1 MPLRSEMTGLRQRG
15 PVFSSGRI
23 YAVPVLRRY
32 ALPGILSALLCLI
45 GGSAMAAERSFV
57 AGGPPLNYRLDE
69 LSVRFLRQPGHG
81 LPGWRVSLAGS
92 GAALLESDGQ
102 KRHFFYPVKDLLALV
117 NELYRIRFFE
127 LPITYTTKYSV
138 FIKDD
143 GLLGTQG
150 LRMSDAS
157 STRVCFAVAAYE
169 KCVSYGAD
177 GPRELEAL
185 VQHVVADTER
195 LVSPGLSK
203 P

>member
-1 MPLRSEMTGLRQRG
+1 MPLHSEMTGSRPRG

-23 YAVPVLRRY
+23 CAMPKLRRY
-32 ALPGILSALLCLI
+32 VLPGILSALLCLI

-57 AGGPPLNYRLDE
+57 AGGPPLDYRLDE

-81 LPGWRVSLAGS
+81 LPGWRVSLAGT
-92 GAALLESDGQ
+92 GVALLESDGQ
-102 KRHFFYPVKDLLALV
+102 KRHFSYPVKGLLALV

-127 LPITYTTKYSV
+127 LPTTYATKYSV

>member
-1 MPLRSEMTGLRQRG
+1 MPQHSEITGFRQRG

-23 YAVPVLRRY
+23 YAVSILRRY
-32 ALPGILSALLCLI
+32 VLPCILSALLCLI
-45 GGSAMAAERSFV
+45 GGIAMAAEHSFV

-92 GAALLESDGQ
+92 GAALLENDRQ
-102 KRHFFYPVKDLLALV
+102 KRHFFYPVKDFLALV

-127 LPITYTTKYSV
+127 LPTTYTTKYSV
-138 FIKDD
+138 FIKND

-157 STRVCFAVAAYE
+157 STRVCFTVAAYE
-169 KCVSYGAD
+169 KCISYGAD
-177 GPRELEAL
+177 GPRELEDL
-185 VQHVVADTER
+185 VQHVAADVER

>member
-1 MPLRSEMTGLRQRG
+1 MPLHSKMTGRRERG
-15 PVFSSGRI
+15 PVFSSGQI
-23 YAVPVLRRY
+23 YAGPVLRRY
-32 ALPGILSALLCLI
+32 VLPGILSALLCLI

-81 LPGWRVSLAGS
+81 VPGWRVSLPGS
-92 GAALLESDGQ
+92 GPALLEIDGQ
-102 KRHFFYPVKDLLALV
+102 KRHFFYSVKDFLALV

-127 LPITYTTKYSV
+127 MPITYTTKYSV
-138 FIKDD
+138 FIKDN

-157 STRVCFAVAAYE
+157 STRICFTVAAYE

-177 GPRELEAL
+177 GPRELEEL
-185 VQHVVADTER
+185 VQRVAADVER
-195 LVSPGLSK
+195 LVSPGSSK